1 MDSALSRQFLRLKRS
16 GVKPH
21 TWLNNHLELVG
32 LLVPAAD
39 LRKVVEAHGEWKAV
53 AGSIK
58 NLMDS
63 SQIGRTVFSFCS
75 QLVSA
80 STYKV
85 EIEKFLAEL
94 KEQGITEQTVATFK
108 SKAQKAAEEFKAIS
122 SNPPLTLSK

>member
-1 MDSALSRQFLRLKRS
+1 MDSAPSRQFLRLKRS

-39 LRKVVEAHGEWKAV
+39 LRKVVEAHGEWKMV
-53 AGSIK
+53 AGPIK

-75 QLVSA
+75 AGAAAARASSA
-80 STYKV
+80 SSSL
-85 EIEKFLAEL
+85 LASPSPWRL
-94 KEQGITEQTVATFK
+94 RPARVGVVC
-108 SKAQKAAEEFKAIS
+108 
-122 SNPPLTLSK
+122 